1 MLAWRSVM
9 LAKYQKLFIVFFKS
23 AICQL
28 VALCSFTIVPY
39 IMVIISSD
47 TVVDSSV

>member
-9 LAKYQKLFIVFFKS
+9 PATYKENYGSFFLLKS

-28 VALCSFTIVPY
+28 VTLHLFTIVPCY
-39 IMVIISSD
+39 D
-47 TVVDSSV
+47 GNY